1 MSGFD
6 FGVLGILLVSLLIG
20 LWRGLL
26 YEVLSL
32 LGWPMAFVLS
42 KLLSDSVAALLP
54 IEHQA
59 MRVTA
64 AYTLVFVAVLIA
76 WGIVVKLVSRMLKA
90 AGSVATDRTLGGLF
104 GLLRG
109 GLVVLALAWVAGL
122 TPVPEQPFWRGAA
135 STRMLEDIALL
146 TKTWLPDDIAK
157 HVHFRERS

>member
-1 MSGFD
+1 MNGFD
-6 FGVLGILLVSLLIG
+6 FAVLAILLISLLIG

-42 KLLSDSVAALLP
+42 KLLSDSIATLLP
-54 IEHQA
+54 IAHEA

-64 AYTLVFVAVLIA
+64 AYALVFVAVLIA

-90 AGSVATDRTLGGLF
+90 VGSVSTDRALGGLF

-109 GLVVLALAWVAGL
+109 GMVVLALAWVVGL
-122 TPVPEQPFWRGAA
+122 TRVPEQLFWRDAA
-135 STRMLEDIALL
+135 STWTLENIALL

-157 HVHFRERS
+157 HVHFRDRS